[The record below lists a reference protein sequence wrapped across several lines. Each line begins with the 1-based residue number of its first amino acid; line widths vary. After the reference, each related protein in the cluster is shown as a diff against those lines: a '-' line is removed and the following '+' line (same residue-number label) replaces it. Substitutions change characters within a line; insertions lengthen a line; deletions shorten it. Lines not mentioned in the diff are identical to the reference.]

1 MLDVR
6 EEKQLKQHAARGASI
21 AKPALLPIF
30 AVQGAVLLL
39 ASVGLLFVDITLA
52 YSVLLGGLISILPN
66 IYFAR
71 WAFRFSGAQAAAEV
85 ARSFYRGEAGK
96 FVLTVCLFAGV
107 FNAVKPLAI
116 EAFFLTYIFMMVLNW
131 FLALRLS
138 KRR

>member
-1 MLDVR
+1 M
-6 EEKQLKQHAARGASI
+6 KQRAARGALI
-21 AKPALLPIF
+21 AKPDLLPVF
-30 AVQGAVLLL
+30 AVQLAVVLLVSATL
-39 ASVGLLFVDITLA
+39 FFVDITLT
-52 YSVLLGGLISILPN
+52 YSVLLGGLTCVLPN

-71 WAFRFSGAQAAAEV
+71 WAFRYSGAQAASEV

-116 EAFFLTYIFMMVLNW
+116 EAFFLMYVFMMVLNW
-131 FLALRLS
+131 MLALRLS